1 MAKEKKIPIPTSLTE
16 GHMTPQAETLA
27 IEHKRGSLYIGIPKV
42 ETNLEN
48 RIALV
53 PAAVQALTSQG
64 HRVVIEAGAG
74 ARANYS
80 DHRYA
85 EAGAEIVYEKDKV
98 FNAHVMLLVAPPTL
112 EEISRFH
119 PNQVII
125 SPLHLPAITEDFID
139 ALRKKK
145 VIALA
150 MEYIQDDSGS
160 FPFVRVM
167 SEIAGMSAMLTAAE
181 MLATTSGGKGVL
193 LGGIAGV
200 PAAKVVILGAGV
212 VGESAVRVALGL
224 GADVRVFDN
233 NVYKL
238 MRLQQNVGQRVN
250 TSTFNPAQLEKELLN
265 ADVVIGAVHS
275 KSGRA
280 PIIVTEHHIAQMKT
294 GSVVVDV
301 SIDQGGCIETSE
313 MTTHE
318 KPTFIKHGI
327 IHYCV
332 PNIASKV
339 PRTASIAISNIL
351 VPLLL
356 AAGKQGGVEDLLY
369 DHAGLRN
376 GVYIY
381 LGRLT
386 NAYIGN
392 RFGMK
397 FTNIDLLITSQL

>member
-1 MAKEKKIPIPTSLTE
+1 MAKEKRIPIPSSLTE
-16 GHMTPQAETLA
+16 GRLTPQAEMLA
-27 IEHKRGSLYIGIPKV
+27 VETKKGSMYIGIPKV

-53 PAAVQALTSQG
+53 PFAVQALTSQG

-74 ARANYS
+74 AKANYS
-80 DHRYA
+80 DHRFS
-85 EAGAEIVYEKDKV
+85 EAGAEIVYEKEKV
-98 FNAHVMLLVAPPTL
+98 FNAHVLLQVAPPTL
-112 EEISRFH
+112 DEISRFH
-119 PNQVII
+119 PNQLII
-125 SPLHLPAITEDFID
+125 SPLHLPAVTEEFID

-150 MEYIQDDSGS
+150 MEYIQDESGS

-167 SEIAGMSAMLTAAE
+167 SELAGMSAMLTAAE
-181 MLATTSGGKGVL
+181 LMATTSGGKGVL

-200 PAAKVVILGAGV
+200 PASKVVILGAGV

-238 MRLQQNVGQRVN
+238 MRLQQHVGQRVN

-280 PIIVTEHHIAQMKT
+280 PVIVTEDHISKMKN

-313 MTTHE
+313 MTTHG
-318 KPTFIKHGI
+318 KPTFVKHGV

-339 PRTASIAISNIL
+339 PRTSSIAISNIL

-356 AAGKQGGVEDLLY
+356 AAGKQGGIEELLY
-369 DHAGLRN
+369 SHGGLRN

-386 NAYIGN
+386 NAYIGG

-397 FTNIDLLITSQL
+397 HTDLDLLITSQL

>member
-1 MAKEKKIPIPTSLTE
+1 MAKEKKIPIPSSLTE
-16 GHMTPQAETLA
+16 GRLSPQAEMLA
-27 IEHKRGSLYIGIPKV
+27 VDHKKGALYIGIPKV

-53 PAAVQALTSQG
+53 PSAVQALTAQG

-74 ARANYS
+74 AKANYS
-80 DHRYA
+80 DLRYS
-85 EAGAEIVYEKDKV
+85 EAGAEIVYEKEKV
-98 FNAHVMLLVAPPTL
+98 FNAHVVLQVAPPTMD
-112 EEISRFH
+112 EISRFH

-125 SPLHLPAITEDFID
+125 SPLHLPAITEEFID

-145 VIALA
+145 VLALA

-167 SEIAGMSAMLTAAE
+167 SELAGMSAMLTAAE
-181 MLATTSGGKGVL
+181 LLATTSGGKGVL

-200 PAAKVVILGAGV
+200 PPTKVVILGAGV
-212 VGESAVRVALGL
+212 VGVSAVRVALGL

-238 MRLQQNVGQRVN
+238 MRLQQNVGQRIN

-280 PIIVTEHHIAQMKT
+280 PIIVTEDHIAKMKT

-313 MTTHE
+313 MTTHAS
-318 KPTFIKHGI
+318 PTFVKHGV

-339 PRTASIAISNIL
+339 PRTSSIAISNIL

-356 AAGKQGGVEDLLY
+356 AAGKQGGVEELLY
-369 DHAGLRN
+369 EHAGLRN

-397 FTNIDLLITSQL
+397 HTDLDLLITSQL